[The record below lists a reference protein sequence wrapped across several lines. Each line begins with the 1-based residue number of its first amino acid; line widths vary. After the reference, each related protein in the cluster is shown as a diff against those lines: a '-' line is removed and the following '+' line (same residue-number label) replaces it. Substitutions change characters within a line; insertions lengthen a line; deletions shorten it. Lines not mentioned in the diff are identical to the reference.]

1 MKIYIGNL
9 KENYYYGVYN
19 LLKMIY
25 PDIEVLK
32 DENNSDISYNFEID
46 ENEVCVIRNNERFV
60 ENVVENNI
68 PLTLKRI
75 IYKAENKKLPF
86 GIMTGIRPSKT
97 VFEYSENQIET
108 LEKIYFL
115 NPQKARVSYECAM
128 KEKELSESLGRKTVS
143 LYINI
148 PFCPTRCSY
157 CSFTMSNVKTSKKL
171 VDSYF
176 EALMKDLEYTSLLFK
191 KLGLGVYSVYIGGGT
206 PTILDENQLDRLTK
220 AVACLFDGFCEFT
233 VEAGRPDTIN
243 LEKME
248 ILYKNKVTRVSINPQ
263 TLNQKTLDKIGRK
276 HTVEQ
281 FYKAYEYAQKA
292 GFENINTDLIAG
304 LQDESVEDFKN
315 TFEKILSLSPHSLT
329 VHTLCKKRT
338 SYMENDVTYD
348 DNIIGEML
356 DYAYMRL
363 KNIYRPYYLYR
374 QKNAVGS
381 YENVGFVRDE
391 NICAYNLIMMQ
402 EIGSV
407 VSVGAGGTSKLID
420 YESKIPFSKL
430 RTDKQAHTYI
440 ENIDEIL
447 KKKKNFLET
456 GKDKI

>member
-1 MKIYIGNL
+1 MKIYIGSL

-32 DENNSDISYNFEID
+32 EENKSDISYNFEIN
-46 ENEVCVIRNNERFV
+46 ENEVSVIRNKKRIS
-60 ENVVENNI
+60 ENIVENNI

-97 VFEYSENQIET
+97 VLEYKENQKEI
-108 LEKIYFL
+108 LEKLYFL
-115 NPQKARVSYECAM
+115 EPQKAWVSYECAM
-128 KEKELSESLGRKTVS
+128 AEKKLSQSLKRKNVS

-148 PFCPTRCSY
+148 PFCPTRCAY
-157 CSFTMSNVKTSKKL
+157 CSFTMSNVKTSQQL

-176 EALMKDLEYTSLLFK
+176 EALMKDLEYTSELFEK
-191 KLGLGVYSVYIGGGT
+191 MTISVHSIYIGGGT
-206 PTILDENQLDRLTK
+206 PTILNENQLDRLTS
-220 AVACLFDGFCEFT
+220 AVSQYFKGFSEFT

-243 LEKME
+243 SEKMN
-248 ILYKNKVTRVSINPQ
+248 ILFKNNVTRVSINPQ
-263 TLNQKTLDKIGRK
+263 TLNQKTLDKIGRR

-281 FYKAYEYAQKA
+281 FFEAYQYAKEA

-315 TFEKILSLSPHSLT
+315 TFEKILSLSPHSIT

-338 SYMENDVTYD
+338 SSMENSATYD
-348 DNIIGEML
+348 DNVIGEML
-356 DYAYMRL
+356 NYVYKRVKD
-363 KNIYRPYYLYR
+363 IYHPYYIYR

-381 YENVGFVRDE
+381 YENVGFVKDE

-420 YESKIPFSKL
+420 FESKIPFSKL

-440 ENIDEIL
+440 ENLDEIL
-447 KKKKNFLET
+447 KKKELFLKT
-456 GKDKI
+456 GKDRI